1 MAQKLDLW
9 EKSLENTMI
18 NLLKG
23 LEQNVGNMHEQI
35 GNFSIEVETF
45 FFFFLRNKIDLPG
58 MKNMLSWMKKSFK

>member
-18 NLLKG
+18 NLLKD

-35 GNFSIEVETF
+35 GNFSSEVETIF
-45 FFFFLRNKIDLPG
+45 FFFKE
-58 MKNMLSWMKKSFK
+58 

>member
-45 FFFFLRNKIDLPG
+45 FFFFKE
-58 MKNMLSWMKKSFK
+58 

>member
-45 FFFFLRNKIDLPG
+45 FFFLRNKIDLPG